1 VTAEHTKSPV
11 LGRPERQRLPLRD
24 LLGLFGPPGS
34 VRRPLLFLAIAVAA
48 SGIVAPSFLRI
59 SNLTALLISSS
70 FLIVTAV
77 GEAFVILMGMVDLGV
92 QSVLASAGMMA
103 AYLNVLLGLPAW
115 VAVPAALLYGV
126 AVGWLV
132 GLLVT
137 RGRIA
142 SFIVTLG
149 TYWGLTGIALLFN
162 RGDNINP
169 YSVTPPRQFG
179 FLAFAGHLGPVPT
192 LILISVAVVAA
203 AEVIVSATPV
213 GLWVKSVGSHEAAAR
228 VVGLDTDRLKTAAFM
243 VSGGLAAL
251 AGVMITAWQDSIYP
265 LTGQGYSLEA
275 IAGVILGGI
284 PFTGGRGTI
293 LGAAIGALII
303 GLIDDLIVLL
313 GLPALYE
320 YIFVAIVL
328 VIAGLQTRGK
338 GFVK

>member
-1 VTAEHTKSPV
+1 MTAQRTHPDV
-11 LGRPERQRLPLRD
+11 LERAEARRRLRD
-24 LLGLFGPPGS
+24 LAGVLGAPGS
-34 VRRPLLFLAIAVAA
+34 VRRPVVFLVLAVVL
-48 SGIVAPSFLRI
+48 SGLVAPSFLRP
-59 SNLTALLISSS
+59 SNLTALLVSSS

-77 GEAFVILMGMVDLGV
+77 GEAFVVLMGMVDLGV
-92 QSVLASAGMMA
+92 QSVLASAGMLA
-103 AYLNVLLGLPAW
+103 AYLNVLAGLPAL
-115 VAVPAALLYGV
+115 VAVPTALLYGV
-126 AVGWLV
+126 AVGGLV

-149 TYWGLTGIALLFN
+149 TYWGLTGVALLFN

-179 FLAFAGHLGPVPT
+179 FLGFAGHLGPLPT
-192 LILISVAVVAA
+192 LILISLAVVLV

-213 GLWVKSVGSHEAAAR
+213 GLWVKSVGSNEAAAR
-228 VVGLDTDRLKTAAFM
+228 VVGLNTDLLKTAAFM

-284 PFTGGRGTI
+284 PFTGGRGTV

-320 YIFVAIVL
+320 YIFVAVVL
-328 VIAGLQTRGK
+328 VIAGLQTRGR

>member
-1 VTAEHTKSPV
+1 MAAEQTRPHAPRRPAG
-11 LGRPERQRLPLRD
+11 GRFLVRD
-24 LLGLFGPPGS
+24 LFGAPGS
-34 VRRPLLFLAIAVAA
+34 VRRPLVFLAIAFAL
-48 SGIVAPSFLRI
+48 SEIVAPSFLRL
-59 SNLTALLISSS
+59 SNLRALLISSS

-77 GEAFVILMGMVDLGV
+77 GEAFVVLMGMIDLGV
-92 QSVLASAGMMA
+92 QSVLASAGMMV
-103 AYLNVLLGLPAW
+103 AYLNLMVALPAAI
-115 VAVPAALLYGV
+115 AVPVALLYGV
-126 AVGWLV
+126 VVGWLV
-132 GLLVT
+132 GVLVT

-179 FLAFAGHLGPVPT
+179 FLGFAGHLGPVPM
-192 LILISVAVVAA
+192 LILVGALVVVV
-203 AEVIVSATPV
+203 AEVIVSATPL
-213 GLWVKSVGSHEAAAR
+213 GLWVKSVGSNEAAAR
-228 VVGLDTDRLKTAAFM
+228 VVGLDADALKTIAFM

-265 LTGQGYSLEA
+265 LTAQGYSLQA

-303 GLIDDLIVLL
+303 GLINDLIVLL

-320 YIFVAIVL
+320 YIFVAVVL
-328 VIAGLQTRGK
+328 VVAGLQTRGK

>member
-1 VTAEHTKSPV
+1 MAAEQTKPRAARRPAAPRLPVREV
-11 LGRPERQRLPLRD
+11 LGA
-24 LLGLFGPPGS
+24 PGS
-34 VRRPLLFLAIAVAA
+34 VRRPIVFLAIAFGL
-48 SGIVAPSFLRI
+48 SGLIAPSFLRL
-59 SNLTALLISSS
+59 SNLNALLVSSS

-77 GEAFVILMGMVDLGV
+77 GEALVVLMGMIDLGV
-92 QSVLASAGMMA
+92 QSVLASAGMMV
-103 AYLNVLLGLPAW
+103 AYLNIMVPLPAAA
-115 VAVPAALLYGV
+115 AVLVALLYGV

-132 GLLVT
+132 GVLVT

-179 FLAFAGHLGPVPT
+179 FLGFAGHLGPVPT
-192 LILISVAVVAA
+192 LIVLSVLVVLAG
-203 AEVIVSATPV
+203 EVLVSMTPF
-213 GLWVKSVGSHEAAAR
+213 GLWVKSVGSNEAEAR
-228 VVGLDTDRLKTAAFM
+228 VVGLSTDALKTIAFM
-243 VSGGLAAL
+243 ASGGLAAL
-251 AGVMITAWQDSIYP
+251 AGIMITAWQDSIYP
-265 LTGQGYSLEA
+265 LTAQGYSLQA